1 MKYVPH
7 PCFRRRG
14 YRWNIPPASGA
25 KKERSPEALAL
36 DRKIKDARATLEK
49 AIDAYGLAVADEM
62 YHFAKKRA
70 EAYGWGMPMENYRE
84 AVENCSEN
92 NADEVELEIEDVVS
106 SRLAAYLAPEE
117 IIYDEPEDD
126 R

>member
-25 KKERSPEALAL
+25 KREDSPEALAL
-36 DRKIKDARATLEK
+36 DQKIKVARAKLEK

-62 YHFAKKRA
+62 YYFAKRRA
-70 EAYGWGMPMENYRE
+70 EAYGWGKPMENYRE

-92 NADEVELEIEDVVS
+92 NAGDVEQEIENVVS
-106 SRLAAYLAPEE
+106 LRLAHYFSPREIGAYEQ
-117 IIYDEPEDD
+117 EDD